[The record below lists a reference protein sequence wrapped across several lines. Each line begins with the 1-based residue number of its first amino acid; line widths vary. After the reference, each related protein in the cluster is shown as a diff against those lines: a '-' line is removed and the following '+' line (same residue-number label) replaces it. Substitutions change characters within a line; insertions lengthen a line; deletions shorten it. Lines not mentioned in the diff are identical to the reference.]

1 MHSVLR
7 FHSGREG
14 DGSRVESGGVQYCEQ
29 LVGVQARPDEDE
41 AEKMEW
47 RRSFTS
53 TRVNPL
59 KKEAVRERIALEWD
73 CTSKGGCAKYVALD
87 DEQVYSL
94 TGHVGEGERREA

>member
-29 LVGVQARPDEDE
+29 LVGVQARPDED
-41 AEKMEW
+41 
-47 RRSFTS
+47 
-53 TRVNPL
+53 
-59 KKEAVRERIALEWD
+59 ALEWD
-73 CTSKGGCAKYVALD
+73 CASKGGCAKYVALD

>member
-1 MHSVLR
+1 MNSVLR
-7 FHSGREG
+7 FHSGRE
-14 DGSRVESGGVQYCEQ
+14 DEASWVESGGVQYCEQ
-29 LVGVQARPDEDE
+29 LVGVQTRPDEDE

-47 RRSFTS
+47 KRSFTS

-73 CTSKGGCAKYVALD
+73 CASKGGCAKYVELD

-94 TGHVGEGERREA
+94 TGHVGEGVRCEA